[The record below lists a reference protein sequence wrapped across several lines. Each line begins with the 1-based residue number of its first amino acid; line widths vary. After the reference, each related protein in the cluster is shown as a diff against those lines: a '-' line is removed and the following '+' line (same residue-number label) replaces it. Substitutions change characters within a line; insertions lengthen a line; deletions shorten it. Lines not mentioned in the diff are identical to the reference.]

1 LFIKEERVCSSKF
14 IALLVKYF
22 LFTLL
27 LIAVTSGF
35 LILDGYLKMRHAQQN
50 PELAEIAKQTLIAQ

>member
-1 LFIKEERVCSSKF
+1 MFIKEERVCSSKF
-14 IALLVKYF
+14 VALLIKYF

-35 LILDGYLKMRHAQQN
+35 LVLDGYLKMLYA
-50 PELAEIAKQTLIAQ
+50 